1 MLTKLH
7 MRRSRRPTLADDLRH
22 LKLFGLN
29 CVMLLL
35 KSELAEEFHVTRA
48 RISQLVRRGLPVR
61 AADQKIDL
69 ELAARW
75 VLANSILLKA
85 AACVRTRTS
94 GCVCYDVRRGMRLLP
109 CEAEETADEK

>member
-1 MLTKLH
+1 
-7 MRRSRRPTLADDLRH
+7 
-22 LKLFGLN
+22 
-29 CVMLLL
+29 MLLL

-61 AADQKIDL
+61 AAYQRIDL
-69 ELAARW
+69 ELAAQW
-75 VLANSILLKA
+75 VLANSILPKA

-109 CEAEETADEK
+109 GEAGETAG

>member
-1 MLTKLH
+1 
-7 MRRSRRPTLADDLRH
+7 
-22 LKLFGLN
+22 
-29 CVMLLL
+29 MLLL

-94 GCVCYDVRRGMRLLP
+94 GCVCYDVRRGMRPLP